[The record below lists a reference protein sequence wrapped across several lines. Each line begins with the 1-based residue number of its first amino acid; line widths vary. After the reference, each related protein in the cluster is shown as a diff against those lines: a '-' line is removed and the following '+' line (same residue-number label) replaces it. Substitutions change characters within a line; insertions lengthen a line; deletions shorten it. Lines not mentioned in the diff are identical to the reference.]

1 MRCVDCHTSTVTEAS
16 TLSLSHK
23 IVGNGAA
30 VRDCAVCHSVNSRQR
45 ATLYRH
51 SREVSGTL
59 GFENAALIQNSYV
72 TGATRHTL
80 LDRLGLLLVLAAL
93 AGIARHAKLRIIGKL
108 IRKRARHE

>member
-1 MRCVDCHTSTVTEAS
+1 MTEAS

-30 VRDCAVCHSVNSRQR
+30 VRDCAVCHSVDSRQR
-45 ATLYRH
+45 AALYRH

-72 TGATRHTL
+72 IGASRHTL

-93 AGIARHAKLRIIGKL
+93 AGIAGHAKLRIIGKL